1 MKIKDIPMRLTIII
15 PVYNEINTIGEIV
28 RRVQAAEFE
37 KEIIIT
43 DDASTDGTVEVLKK
57 LQESHP
63 EIKIIFKEENEG
75 KGSAIR
81 EALPFIT
88 GDLVA
93 IQDADL
99 EYYPDEFG
107 PMMKII
113 EEGKADIVYGTR
125 FLGSHRVF
133 HFTHYIASKVLTVLC
148 NLLFNTIL
156 SDLGTCYK
164 MFRTEIFKKL
174 PLRANGFGF
183 DAEVTGYVFRKNYRV
198 YEMPIS
204 YNGRTYEDGK
214 KLRWTD
220 IFPMLYWLLRMRLS
234 TLDIGE
240 ETLFRL
246 QSVNKYY
253 QIFYE
258 RIEHLVGN
266 RVLEI
271 GSGTGNFTRFL
282 LNRGHVVAT
291 DYSENHVRT
300 LRQRFVENDR
310 VSIHQ
315 YDASKPPSAEI
326 KSHNIDTVVCLN
338 VLEHI
343 SDDRAALHSIKE
355 ILQPDG
361 RLILLVPCL
370 KALYGT
376 MDVGLEHHRRYEKE
390 ELEILVKKSGFE
402 IEQTFFY
409 NMWGVPGWFMN
420 GRVFRRKVLPKY
432 QLLFFS
438 LLHPLVRMEKYF
450 KTPFG
455 LSVIVI
461 ARKP

>member
-1 MKIKDIPMRLTIII
+1 MRLSIII
-15 PVYNEINTIGEIV
+15 PVFNEINTIGEIV
-28 RRVQAAEFE
+28 RRVQTTSFE
-37 KEIIIT
+37 KEIIIV
-43 DDASTDGTVEVLKK
+43 DDGSTDGTVDVLKTIQK
-57 LQESHP
+57 DYP
-63 EIKIIFKEENEG
+63 EIKVVFKEENEG
-75 KGSAIR
+75 KGAAIR

-88 GDLVA
+88 GDAVA

-99 EYYPDEFG
+99 EYYPDEFE
-107 PMMKII
+107 PMIKII
-113 EEGKADIVYGTR
+113 EEGKADIVFGTR

-164 MFRTEIFKKL
+164 VFRAEIFKTL
-174 PLRANGFGF
+174 PMRANGFGF
-183 DAEVTGYVFRKNYRV
+183 DSEAAGYVFRKNYRV
-198 YEMPIS
+198 YEVPIS

-220 IFPMLYWLLRMRLS
+220 IFPMVYWLLRVRFT

-246 QSVNKYY
+246 QSINKYY
-253 QIFYE
+253 QIFFE
-258 RIEHLVGN
+258 RIEHLIGQ

-282 LNRGHVVAT
+282 LNRGQVVAT
-291 DYSENHVRT
+291 DYSENHIRT
-300 LRQRFVENDR
+300 LRQRFVENTR
-310 VSIHQ
+310 VFIHQ
-315 YDASKPPSAEI
+315 YDASKPPSREI
-326 KSHNIDTVVCLN
+326 RDHKIDTVVCLN

-343 SDDRAALHSIKE
+343 ADDRAALHSMKE

-361 RLILLVPCL
+361 RLILLVPCM
-370 KALYGT
+370 KTLYGT
-376 MDVGLEHHRRYEKE
+376 LDVGLEHHRRYEKD
-390 ELEILVKKSGFE
+390 ELVQLVKKAGFE
-402 IEQTFFY
+402 VEEVFFF

-438 LLHPLVRMEKYF
+438 LLHPLVRLEKHF